1 MIGCAF
7 MTPADRLIQTAFSQ
21 VGYFGK
27 KTNNQLDDFTANKGG
42 LFNKYARDLDALG
55 DWFNGRKN
63 GFDWCDVF
71 CDWCFYKT
79 FGKDLALKLTCQPLR
94 SAGAGTK
101 YSMNYYKAKNQF
113 YTYGPK
119 PGDQIFFN
127 FTNNPNT
134 VSHTGIVK
142 SSDRIYVYTIEGN
155 SGIPSAV
162 RENRYILTYG
172 GIVGYG
178 RPDWSLVSDD
188 NEQEDDDMIYYK
200 TLNDVPAYYKN
211 AVSKVIKKGALQG
224 TGNNEINV
232 SDDFCRMLTVLDRM
246 GKLD

>member
-1 MIGCAF
+1 MN
-7 MTPADRLIQTAFSQ
+7 PSERLIQTAQSY

-27 KTNNQLDDFTANKGG
+27 KTNSDLDDFNANKGG
-42 LFNKYARDLDALG
+42 LYNKFARDLDALG
-55 DWFNGRKN
+55 DWFNGPKN
-63 GFDWCDVF
+63 GYDWCDVF
-71 CDWCFYKT
+71 VDAMFYYT

-113 YTYGPK
+113 YTYWPK

-127 FTNNPNT
+127 FTSNPST

-142 SSDRIYVYTIEGN
+142 GSDQVYVYTIEGN
-155 SGIPSAV
+155 SGSPSAV
-162 RENRYILTYG
+162 RECRYLLTYKA
-172 GIVGYG
+172 ILGYG
-178 RPDWSLVSDD
+178 RPDWKLVPPEK
-188 NEQEDDDMIYYK
+188 NESEDDDDMTYYK
-200 TLNDVPAYYKN
+200 TLNDVPDYYKT
-211 AVSKVIKKGALQG
+211 AVEKAMKKGALQG

-232 SDDFCRMLTVLDRM
+232 SSDLCRTLTILDRL

>member
-7 MTPADRLIQTAFSQ
+7 MTPAERLIATAQSQ

-27 KTNNQLDDFTANKGG
+27 KTNSQLDDFTANKGG
-42 LFNKYARDLDALG
+42 LYNKFARDLDALG

-79 FGKDLALKLTCQPLR
+79 FGKDLALKLTCQTLH
-94 SAGAGTK
+94 SLGAGTK

-127 FTNNPNT
+127 FSTNPST

-142 SSDRIYVYTIEGN
+142 SSDQVYVYTIEGN
-155 SGIPSAV
+155 SGKPSAV
-162 RENRYILTYG
+162 REKRYILTSKS
-172 GIVGYG
+172 IIGYG
-178 RPDWSLVSDD
+178 RPDWSIVPTDIK
-188 NEQEDDDMIYYK
+188 EDDDMTYYK
-200 TLNDVPAYYKN
+200 TLNDVPTSYAP
-211 AVSKVIKKGALQG
+211 SIKKIVNKGALKG
-224 TGNNEINV
+224 TGNGELNISE
-232 SDDFCRMLTVLDRM
+232 DFCRTMTILDRL